1 MIFTLHLE
9 SEQHKTD
16 QKTTFSAEML
26 SLSKNAYFFFNMLEK
41 EKRST
46 QWFWFLQWILHHI
59 VDITMYVVYVYIY
72 I

>member
-26 SLSKNAYFFFNMLEK
+26 SLSFQECLIFSLTCS
-41 EKRST
+41 KRKSGSMYND
-46 QWFWFLQWILHHI
+46 FDSCNEFYIIL
-59 VDITMYVVYVYIY
+59 
-72 I
+72 